1 MKNSKYL
8 FYAMAAS
15 LTFAGCSN
23 EEFGYSENAVNG
35 DMVSVEELNLV
46 FGRTD
51 AEAQTRAEWQS
62 NNDGLSFLWN
72 SATDAIGMV
81 YTGQTGTTG
90 VTNYNFTADSLQ
102 LASFKKKTDDQI
114 RWTGF
119 YKIGENA
126 EDKAAVNAVYT
137 KEDESEFDDD
147 DLGTS
152 AKAKFKTVNDA
163 IMKGYYVAYYPYNE
177 DYRNAGGPIPVVS
190 PKEISVSNTV
200 SNLQAVG
207 NATYAYSAPVNV
219 EAGKQVTQFDLK
231 NLSSVMRIKIA
242 NEGDLEAAKNIKSA
256 VLRTRG
262 NDAFVVKGTLT
273 NPSLEPDAS
282 VINVAEDGKT
292 ATLFVRYDASSY
304 LELKK
309 EQTATTK
316 DTIGVYFPV
325 LPTTLASDEI
335 DIILIDESNMA
346 CVLDG
351 KFSRSNVTLPAG
363 RRINLTTKITEE
375 TKFDQSFVTTADE
388 LQAAIN
394 SAKSLGTPTTI
405 NLLGDITSDD
415 LNMVGTGATDWKGG
429 VTIVAS
435 AGSKLT
441 LNNPMITTYNNI
453 TNGVDNSTWLT
464 IDAPLAINGGTIE
477 GCVEVK
483 GETTVDGELKIGKAN
498 SASDYYWGK
507 LKISGKATVNKG
519 GKINSVYSWG
529 VSVEKDAEL
538 IVAEGAEFVN
548 GNFKFDNSGDK
559 QYKSDLIIKGTM
571 TVNGTLTDGGDTAI
585 EGGKLIINGTATNNN
600 KLDVKNGT
608 IEINGTFSNKAAT
621 SGSNTFNAAGNVKIV
636 TGTLYVAEDGKIY
649 NDASLNC
656 MGTFNNQGTFFDYVG
671 SVYGGVPYNGSGIYA
686 CYVNSEKRLTEAY
699 TRLNMYAADKT
710 QKIILQ
716 KVSSL
721 TPTTYELTDV
731 RAKNVDF
738 ENEGDI
744 TISNT
749 TTYSTHKI
757 KSLTVT
763 GKDATVTI
771 NANMMISGAASVNPI
786 TINENAKIVFNNDID
801 VRANGEIVNNGTFD
815 LLPAADEYKLPA
827 TVYCTKA
834 DVTKGTWTNYP
845 LVTSGFWTGW

>member
-1 MKNSKYL
+1 MKSSKYL

-23 EEFGYSENAVNG
+23 EEFGYNENAVKG

-46 FGRTD
+46 FGKTD
-51 AEAQTRAEWQS
+51 AEVQTRAEWQEKAG
-62 NNDGLSFLWN
+62 GLSFFWN
-72 SATDAIGMV
+72 NKTDAIGMV

-90 VTNYNFTADSLQ
+90 VTNYEFTADSLQ
-102 LASFKKKTDDQI
+102 LASYKKVTDSQT

-119 YKIGENA
+119 YQIDEPLADVKGA
-126 EDKAAVNAVYT
+126 YT
-137 KEDESEFDDD
+137 KENGEDLVQA

-152 AKAKFKTVNDA
+152 AKAKFKTENDA

-316 DTIGVYFPV
+316 DTIEVYFPV
-325 LPTTLASDEI
+325 LPTTLASDGI

-388 LQAAIN
+388 LQAAIM
-394 SAKSLGTPTTI
+394 SAKTQSTPTTI
-405 NLLGDITSDD
+405 NLLGDITSTG
-415 LNMVGTGATDWKGG
+415 LNMVGTDAADWKGG

-441 LNNPMITTYNNI
+441 LNNPTITTYNNI

-477 GCVEVK
+477 GCVEIK

-507 LKISGKATVNKG
+507 LKISGKATVNKD

-538 IVAEGAEFVN
+538 IIAEGATFVN
-548 GNFKFDNSGDK
+548 GNFKYDDTNK
-559 QYKSDLIIKGTM
+559 YKSDLVIKGTM
-571 TVNGTLTDGGDTAI
+571 TVDGTLTDGGDTAI
-585 EGGKLIINGTATNNN
+585 DGGKLIINGTATNNN
-600 KLDVKNGT
+600 KLDVTNNGS
-608 IEINGTFSNKAAT
+608 IEINGKFYNKAAEST
-621 SGSNTFNAAGNVKIV
+621 GFAELGNIKIPS
-636 TGTLYVAEDGKIY
+636 GTLNLTAKGELY
-649 NDASLNC
+649 NQGSLNC
-656 MGTFNNQGTFFDYVG
+656 MGTFTNDGTFYDYVG
-671 SVYGGVPYNGSGIYA
+671 SVYGGVPYTSDGVYA
-686 CYVNSEKRLTEAY
+686 CYVSSQNRLEEAY
-699 TRLNMYAADKT
+699 TRLDRYAKNKT
-710 QKIILQ
+710 QKVILQ
-716 KVSSL
+716 PSTVSGE
-721 TPTTYELTDV
+721 TYYKLNNSA
-731 RAKNVDF
+731 AKTVNF
-738 ENEGDI
+738 ENDGNI
-744 TISNT
+744 TISAT
-749 TTYSTHKI
+749 TESTYKI
-757 KSLTVT
+757 QSLTVVS
-763 GKDATVTI
+763 GKV
-771 NANMMISGAASVNPI
+771 NISGDLMINGAEGTTPL
-786 TINENAKIVFNNDID
+786 TIKKGAKVIFNNNID
-801 VRANGEIVNNGTFD
+801 VLINGTIVNNGTFD
-815 LLPAADEYKLPA
+815 LLNATYPNLPA
-827 TVYCTKA
+827 NVTCKAA
-834 DVTKGTWTNYP
+834 DVTVGDWTNYP
-845 LVTSGFWTGW
+845 TVDKNGGFWTGW

>member
-1 MKNSKYL
+1 MKSSKYL

-23 EEFGYSENAVNG
+23 EEFGYNENAVKG

-46 FGRTD
+46 FGKTD
-51 AEAQTRAEWQS
+51 AEVQTRAEWQEKAG
-62 NNDGLSFLWN
+62 GLSFFWN
-72 SATDAIGMV
+72 NKTDAIGMV

-90 VTNYNFTADSLQ
+90 VTNYKFTADSLQ
-102 LASFKKKTDDQI
+102 LASYKKVSDGQL

-119 YKIGENA
+119 YQIGESLA
-126 EDKAAVNAVYT
+126 DVKGAYT
-137 KEDESEFDDD
+137 KEDGQALEQA

-152 AKAKFKTVNDA
+152 AKAKFKTENDA

-190 PKEISVSNTV
+190 PKEISVSSTV

-242 NEGDLEAAKNIKSA
+242 NEGNLTGVKKIKSA

-273 NPSLEPDAS
+273 NPSLEPSAS

-304 LELKK
+304 LNLKAS
-309 EQTATTK
+309 QTATNK
-316 DTIGVYFPV
+316 DTIEVNFPV
-325 LPTTLASDEI
+325 LPTTLASDGI
-335 DIILIDESNMA
+335 DIILIDENNMA

-351 KFSRSNVTLPAG
+351 KFKNSNVTLPAG

-388 LQAAIN
+388 LRAAIM
-394 SAKSLGTPTTI
+394 SAKTQSTPTTI
-405 NLLGDITSDD
+405 NLLGDITSTG
-415 LNMVGTGATDWKGG
+415 LNMVGTDAADWKGG

-441 LNNPMITTYNNI
+441 LNNPTITTYNNI

-477 GCVEVK
+477 GCVEIK
-483 GETTVDGELKIGKAN
+483 GETTVDGELKIGKVN
-498 SASDYYWGK
+498 NASDYYWGK

-538 IVAEGAEFVN
+538 IIAEGATFVN
-548 GNFKFDNSGDK
+548 GNFKYDDTNK
-559 QYKSDLIIKGTM
+559 YKSDLVIKGTM
-571 TVNGTLTDGGDTAI
+571 TVDGTLTDGGDTSI
-585 EGGKLIINGTATNNN
+585 DGGKLIINGTATNNN
-600 KLDVKNGT
+600 KLDVTNNGT
-608 IEINGTFSNKAAT
+608 ITINGIFTNKAAIT
-621 SGSNTFNAAGNVKIV
+621 TANAFSEAGNVKVV
-636 TGTLYVAEDGKIY
+636 TGTLYVAVDGKIY

-671 SVYGGVPYNGSGIYA
+671 SVYGGVPYDGSGAYA
-686 CYVNSEKRLTEAY
+686 CYVNSAQRLTEAY
-699 TRLNMYAADKT
+699 TRLNIYAATKT

-716 KVSSL
+716 TNKDGSS
-721 TPTTYELTDV
+721 YELTDE

-738 ENEGDI
+738 ENEGNI
-744 TISNT
+744 FISPSSNNA
-749 TTYSTHKI
+749 THKI

-763 GKDATVTI
+763 GESAVVTI
-771 NANMMISGAASVNPI
+771 KANMMISGAESVNPI
-786 TINENAKIVFNNDID
+786 TINNKAKIVFNNNID

-815 LLPAADEYKLPA
+815 LLPADGATDLPA

-834 DVTKGTWTNYP
+834 DVTKGTWTNFP
-845 LVTSGFWTGW
+845 LVTSSDVFWTGW